1 VCVVFSGFGAAALA
15 VCGGGV
21 LSCCAAFP
29 AGRAVLAFSEALG
42 GRGTS
47 LRGAAVLF
55 SAALGRG
62 ALFAACAATARLLAE
77 LWHSCLQAYKAL
89 LVVWPVQRR
98 GR

>member
-1 VCVVFSGFGAAALA
+1 VCVVFSGFGVVALA

-42 GRGTS
+42 GRGT

-55 SAALGRG
+55 SAVLGRG
-62 ALFAACAATARLLAE
+62 ALFAACAADGLA
-77 LWHSCLQAYKAL
+77 A
-89 LVVWPVQRR
+89 
-98 GR
+98 G